1 MLFRMSRIFNL
12 ALQLAKLFSSMT
24 RKEAITLSSK
34 LFALDIGTR
43 SVVGIILQEEND
55 HFHVEDILVKEHK
68 ERAMVD
74 GQIHNVMYVAD
85 LINEI
90 KRELEEKHGPLTKVS
105 VAAAG
110 RSLKTEQASVTINIR
125 NRPIFTEE
133 DISRLELQAVQQAQQ
148 QLLQQK
154 EDAKISHYYCVGYSV
169 LYYRLDGEEIGSLLD
184 QQGDEAQIEVIAT
197 FLPRVVVESLIA
209 ALKRADLEME
219 ALTLE
224 PIAAINVLI
233 PPTMRRLNV
242 ALVDIGAGTS
252 DIAITDKSTVVAY
265 GMVPTAGDE
274 ITEALSDHY
283 LLDFPVAEE
292 AKRQLQTAE
301 EILIQDILGFD
312 QFYPKEEVFLAIEPA
327 VKQLAKSIGE
337 EILRLNNRVAPKAV
351 MLVGGGSLTP
361 NLTTELGQVLDLP
374 ANRIAVRGIDAIQN
388 LTKEEHIKASPE
400 LVTPIGIAIAAKK
413 MPIQYMSLTVNNQV
427 VRLFELKEM
436 TVADAFLAANIRA
449 KQLYGKPGLGL
460 SISVNGQDIFIPG
473 GHGQPAEIFVNGQQ
487 ASTKSL
493 IKTGDA
499 IQLIEGLDGQQATAT
514 VRDLIDEAAI
524 KTVTIQN
531 TKYVIEP
538 KITVNTSSASLETVL
553 NDRDIVVF
561 DIAETIEDVFKIT
574 NNWHL
579 LKQFESYTI
588 QVDGQPLY
596 LPEFSS
602 QLMINGKVAKLSY
615 AVQNGDVI
623 SFQQPSLPTVQHI
636 ADQMNL
642 LLEDKIIIHFQ
653 QEVLELRKTANEA
666 IVNKM
671 VVSPQSTVPNGATL
685 VFKEKDR
692 SRWIYQDVFR
702 FSNWQ
707 LPSAF
712 KGNFTILRNGQ
723 PASFDT
729 EIFGGDQLE
738 ILLETS
744 PII

>member
-1 MLFRMSRIFNL
+1 M
-12 ALQLAKLFSSMT
+12 
-24 RKEAITLSSK
+24 SSK

-43 SVVGIILQEEND
+43 SVVGIILEEDND
-55 HFHVEDILVKEHK
+55 HFHVQDILVKEHK

-74 GQIHNVMYVAD
+74 GQIHNVMYVAE

-90 KRELEEKHGPLTKVS
+90 KQELEEKHGPLSKVS

-148 QLLQQK
+148 QLLQHK
-154 EDAKISHYYCVGYSV
+154 EDTKTSHYYCVGYSV

-209 ALKRADLEME
+209 ALKRANLEMD

-292 AKRQLQTAE
+292 AKRQLHCSE
-301 EILIQDILGFD
+301 EILIQDILGFN
-312 QFYPKEEVFLAIEPA
+312 QYYPKEEVLTAIEPA
-327 VKQLAKSIGE
+327 VKQLAKAIGE
-337 EILRLNNRVAPKAV
+337 EILRLNNRTAPKAV

-361 NLTTELGQVLDLP
+361 NLTTEIGLVLDLP
-374 ANRIAVRGIDAIQN
+374 ANRIAVRGVDAIQN
-388 LTKEEHIKASPE
+388 LTKEAHIKASPE

-413 MPIQYMSLTVNNQV
+413 MPIQYMSLTVNEQI

-436 TVADAFLAANIRA
+436 TVGDAFLAANIRA
-449 KQLYGKPGLGL
+449 KQLYGKPGHGL

-473 GHGQPAEIFVNGQQ
+473 GHGQPAQILVNGQQ
-487 ASTKSL
+487 SSTKTI

-499 IQLIEGLDGQQATAT
+499 IQLIEGQDGLPATAT
-514 VRDLIDEAAI
+514 IRDIVDQAVI
-524 KTVTIQN
+524 KTITIQE

-538 KITVNTSSASLETVL
+538 KITVNGASVSMDALV
-553 NDRDIVVF
+553 NDRDIIAYE
-561 DIAETIEDVFKIT
+561 IAETVEDVFTST
-574 NNWHL
+574 NNTHI
-579 LKQFESYTI
+579 LKQFESYVI
-588 QVDGQPLY
+588 YVDGKPLY
-596 LPEFSS
+596 LPAFSAN
-602 QLMINGKVAKLSY
+602 LLINGKPGKLSY
-615 AVQNGDVI
+615 AVQHNDTI
-623 SFQQPSLPTVQHI
+623 TFSQPSLPTVQRI
-636 ADQMNL
+636 ADHLNV
-642 LLEDKIIIHFQ
+642 LLEDKIIVHFQ
-653 QEVLELRKTANEA
+653 QELLELRKTTNEVL
-666 IVNKM
+666 VNQA
-671 VVSPQSTVPNGATL
+671 VVSPLSTVPNGAT
-685 VFKEKDR
+685 VSIQEKDR
-692 SRWIYQDVFR
+692 SPWIYQDVFR

-707 LPSAF
+707 LPTTF

-723 PASFDT
+723 PATLIQKFSVA
-729 EIFGGDQLE
+729 IN
-738 ILLETS
+738 
-744 PII
+744 

>member
-1 MLFRMSRIFNL
+1 M
-12 ALQLAKLFSSMT
+12 
-24 RKEAITLSSK
+24 SSK

-43 SVVGIILQEEND
+43 SVVGIILEENND
-55 HFHVEDILVKEHK
+55 HFHVQDILVKEHK

-74 GQIHNVMYVAD
+74 GQIHNVMYVAE
-85 LINEI
+85 LITEI
-90 KRELEEKHGPLTKVS
+90 KQQLEEKHGPLSKVS

-110 RSLKTEQASVTINIR
+110 RSLKTEQASVTLNIR

-148 QLLQQK
+148 QLLQHK
-154 EDAKISHYYCVGYSV
+154 EDTKTSHYYCVGYSV

-209 ALKRADLEME
+209 ALKRANLEMD

-292 AKRQLQTAE
+292 AKRQLHSAE

-312 QFYPKEEVFLAIEPA
+312 QYYPKAEVLTAIEPA
-327 VKQLAKSIGE
+327 VKQLAKAIGE
-337 EILRLNNRVAPKAV
+337 EILRLNNRTAPKAV

-361 NLTTELGQVLDLP
+361 NLTTEIGLVLNLP
-374 ANRIAVRGIDAIQN
+374 ANRIAVRGVDAIQN

-413 MPIQYMSLTVNNQV
+413 MPIQYMSLTVNEQI

-436 TVADAFLAANIRA
+436 TVGDAFLAANIRA
-449 KQLYGKPGLGL
+449 KQLYGKPGHGL

-473 GHGQPAEIFVNGQQ
+473 GHGQPAQILVNGQQ
-487 ASTKSL
+487 ASTKTI

-499 IQLIEGLDGQQATAT
+499 ILLIEGQDGHPATAT
-514 VRDLIDEAAI
+514 VQDIVDQAVT
-524 KTVTIQN
+524 KTVTIQD
-531 TKYVIEP
+531 TKYIVEP
-538 KITVNTSSASLETVL
+538 KITVNGSPVSMDTVL
-553 NDRDIVVF
+553 NDRDSIVF
-561 DIAETIEDVFKIT
+561 DIAETVEDIFKAT
-574 NNWHL
+574 NNTTM
-579 LKQFESYTI
+579 LKQFESYVI
-588 QVDGQPLY
+588 YVDGKPLY
-596 LPEFSS
+596 VPTFSAN
-602 QLMINGKVAKLSY
+602 LLINGKPGKLTY
-615 AVQNGDVI
+615 AVQHNDVI
-623 SFQQPSLPTVQHI
+623 TFSQPALPTVQRI
-636 ADQMNL
+636 ADHLNV

-653 QEVLELRKTANEA
+653 QELLELKKTTNEVL
-666 IVNKM
+666 VNQ
-671 VVSPQSTVPNGATL
+671 VVMSPLSTVPNGATVAIL
-685 VFKEKDR
+685 EKDR
-692 SRWIYQDVFR
+692 SPWVYQDVFR

-707 LPSAF
+707 LPTSF
-712 KGNFTILRNGQ
+712 KGNFKILRNGQ
-723 PASFDT
+723 LATFDT
-729 EIFGGDQLE
+729 EIFGGDRLE
-738 ILLETS
+738 IVLEEAPLS
-744 PII
+744 L

>member
-1 MLFRMSRIFNL
+1 M
-12 ALQLAKLFSSMT
+12 
-24 RKEAITLSSK
+24 SSK

-43 SVVGIILQEEND
+43 SVVGIILEEDND
-55 HFHVEDILVKEHK
+55 HFHVQDILVKEHK

-74 GQIHNVMYVAD
+74 GQIHNVMYVAE

-90 KRELEEKHGPLTKVS
+90 KQELEEKHGPLSKVS

-148 QLLQQK
+148 QLLQHK
-154 EDAKISHYYCVGYSV
+154 EDTKTSHYYCVGYSV

-209 ALKRADLEME
+209 ALKRANLEMD

-292 AKRQLQTAE
+292 AKRQLHCSE

-312 QFYPKEEVFLAIEPA
+312 QYYPKEEVFSAIEPA
-327 VKQLAKSIGE
+327 VKQLAKAIGE
-337 EILRLNNRVAPKAV
+337 EILRLNNRTAPKAV

-361 NLTTELGQVLDLP
+361 NLTTEIGLVLDLP
-374 ANRIAVRGIDAIQN
+374 ANRIAVRGVDAIQN
-388 LTKEEHIKASPE
+388 LTKEAHIKASPE

-413 MPIQYMSLTVNNQV
+413 MPIQYMSLTVNEQI

-436 TVADAFLAANIRA
+436 TVGDAFLAANIRA
-449 KQLYGKPGLGL
+449 KQLYGKPGHGL

-473 GHGQPAEIFVNGQQ
+473 GHGQPAQILVNGQQ
-487 ASTKSL
+487 SSTKTI

-499 IQLIEGLDGQQATAT
+499 IQLIEGQDGLPAAATIRDIVDQA
-514 VRDLIDEAAI
+514 VI
-524 KTVTIQN
+524 KTITIQE
-531 TKYVIEP
+531 TKYIIEP
-538 KITVNTSSASLETVL
+538 KITVNGSSVSMDALV
-553 NDRDIVVF
+553 NDRDIIAYE
-561 DIAETIEDVFKIT
+561 IAETVEDVFTST
-574 NNWHL
+574 NNTNL
-579 LKQFESYTI
+579 LKQFESYVI
-588 QVDGQPLY
+588 YVDGKPLY
-596 LPEFSS
+596 LPAFSAN
-602 QLMINGKVAKLSY
+602 LLINGKPGKLSY
-615 AVQNGDVI
+615 AVQHNDI
-623 SFQQPSLPTVQHI
+623 ITFSQPSLPTVQRI
-636 ADQMNL
+636 ADHMNV
-642 LLEDKIIIHFQ
+642 LLEDKIIVHFQ
-653 QEVLELRKTANEA
+653 QELLELKKTTNEVL
-666 IVNKM
+666 VNQA
-671 VVSPQSTVPNGATL
+671 VVSPLSTVPNGAT
-685 VFKEKDR
+685 VSIQEKDR
-692 SRWIYQDVFR
+692 SPWIYQDVFR

-707 LPSAF
+707 LPTTF

-723 PASFDT
+723 PATFDT

-738 ILLETS
+738 IVLEEAPLS
-744 PII
+744 L

>member
-1 MLFRMSRIFNL
+1 M
-12 ALQLAKLFSSMT
+12 
-24 RKEAITLSSK
+24 SSK

-43 SVVGIILQEEND
+43 SVVGIILEEDND
-55 HFHVEDILVKEHK
+55 HFHVQDILVKEHK

-74 GQIHNVMYVAD
+74 GQIHNVMYVAE

-90 KRELEEKHGPLTKVS
+90 KQKLEEKHGPLSKVS

-110 RSLKTEQASVTINIR
+110 RSLKTEQASVSINIR

-148 QLLQQK
+148 QLLQHK
-154 EDAKISHYYCVGYSV
+154 EDTKTSHYYCVGYSV

-209 ALKRADLEME
+209 ALKRANLEMD

-292 AKRQLQTAE
+292 AKRQLHCSE

-312 QFYPKEEVFLAIEPA
+312 QYYPKEEVLAAIEPA
-327 VKQLAKSIGE
+327 VKQLAKAIGE
-337 EILRLNNRVAPKAV
+337 EILRLNNRTAPKAV

-361 NLTTELGQVLDLP
+361 NLTTEIGLVLDLP
-374 ANRIAVRGIDAIQN
+374 ANRIAVRGVDAIQN
-388 LTKEEHIKASPE
+388 LTKEAHIKASPE

-413 MPIQYMSLTVNNQV
+413 MPIQYMSLTVNEQI

-436 TVADAFLAANIRA
+436 TVGDAFLAANIRA
-449 KQLYGKPGLGL
+449 KQLYGKPGHGL

-473 GHGQPAEIFVNGQQ
+473 GHGQPAQILVNGQQ
-487 ASTKSL
+487 SSTKTI

-499 IQLIEGLDGQQATAT
+499 IQLIEGQDGLPATAT
-514 VRDLIDEAAI
+514 IRDIVDQAVI
-524 KTVTIQN
+524 KTITIQE

-538 KITVNTSSASLETVL
+538 KITVNGSSVSMDALV
-553 NDRDIVVF
+553 NDRDIITYE
-561 DIAETIEDVFKIT
+561 IAETVEDVFTST
-574 NNWHL
+574 NNTNL
-579 LKQFESYTI
+579 LKQFESYVI
-588 QVDGQPLY
+588 YVDGKPLY
-596 LPEFSS
+596 LPAFSAN
-602 QLMINGKVAKLSY
+602 LLINGKPGKLSY
-615 AVQNGDVI
+615 AVQHNDI
-623 SFQQPSLPTVQHI
+623 ITFSQPSLPTVQRI
-636 ADQMNL
+636 ADHMNV
-642 LLEDKIIIHFQ
+642 LLEDKIIVHFQ
-653 QEVLELRKTANEA
+653 QELLELKKTTNEVL
-666 IVNKM
+666 VNQA
-671 VVSPQSTVPNGATL
+671 VVSPLSTVPNGAT
-685 VFKEKDR
+685 VSIQEKDR
-692 SRWIYQDVFR
+692 SPWIYQDVFR

-707 LPSAF
+707 LPTTF

-723 PASFDT
+723 PATFDT

-738 ILLETS
+738 IVLEEAPLS
-744 PII
+744 L

>member
-1 MLFRMSRIFNL
+1 M
-12 ALQLAKLFSSMT
+12 
-24 RKEAITLSSK
+24 SSK

-43 SVVGIILQEEND
+43 SVVGIILEEDND
-55 HFHVEDILVKEHK
+55 HFHVQDILVKEHK

-74 GQIHNVMYVAD
+74 GQIHNVMYVAE

-90 KRELEEKHGPLTKVS
+90 KQELEEKHGPLSKVS

-148 QLLQQK
+148 QLLQHK
-154 EDAKISHYYCVGYSV
+154 EDTKTSHYYCVGYSV

-209 ALKRADLEME
+209 ALKRANLEMD

-292 AKRQLQTAE
+292 AKRQLHCSE

-312 QFYPKEEVFLAIEPA
+312 QYYPKEEVLTAIEPA
-327 VKQLAKSIGE
+327 VKQLAKAIGE
-337 EILRLNNRVAPKAV
+337 EILRLNNRTAPKAV

-361 NLTTELGQVLDLP
+361 NLTTEIGLVLDLP
-374 ANRIAVRGIDAIQN
+374 ANRIAVRGVDAIQN
-388 LTKEEHIKASPE
+388 LTKEAHIKASPE

-413 MPIQYMSLTVNNQV
+413 MPIQYMSLTVNEQI

-436 TVADAFLAANIRA
+436 TVGDAFLAANIRA
-449 KQLYGKPGLGL
+449 KQLYGKPGHGL

-473 GHGQPAEIFVNGQQ
+473 GHGQPAQILVNGQQ
-487 ASTKSL
+487 SSTKTI

-499 IQLIEGLDGQQATAT
+499 IQLIEGQDGLPATAT
-514 VRDLIDEAAI
+514 IRDIVDQAVI
-524 KTVTIQN
+524 KTITIQE

-538 KITVNTSSASLETVL
+538 KITVNGASVSMDALV
-553 NDRDIVVF
+553 NDRDIISYE
-561 DIAETIEDVFKIT
+561 IAETVEDVFTST
-574 NNWHL
+574 NNTHI
-579 LKQFESYTI
+579 LKQFESYVI
-588 QVDGQPLY
+588 YVDGKPLY
-596 LPEFSS
+596 LPAFSAN
-602 QLMINGKVAKLSY
+602 LLINGKPGKLSY
-615 AVQNGDVI
+615 AVQHNDTI
-623 SFQQPSLPTVQHI
+623 TFSQPSLPTVQRI
-636 ADQMNL
+636 ADHLNV
-642 LLEDKIIIHFQ
+642 LLEDKIIVHFQ
-653 QEVLELRKTANEA
+653 QELLELRKTTNEVL
-666 IVNKM
+666 VNQA
-671 VVSPQSTVPNGATL
+671 VVSPLSTVPNGAT
-685 VFKEKDR
+685 VSIQEKDR
-692 SRWIYQDVFR
+692 SPWIYQDVFR

-707 LPSAF
+707 LPTTF

-723 PASFDT
+723 PATFDT

-738 ILLETS
+738 IVLEEAPLS
-744 PII
+744 L

>member
-1 MLFRMSRIFNL
+1 
-12 ALQLAKLFSSMT
+12 
-24 RKEAITLSSK
+24 LSSK

-43 SVVGIILQEEND
+43 SVVGIILEENND
-55 HFHVEDILVKEHK
+55 HFHVQDILVKEHK

-74 GQIHNVMYVAD
+74 GQIHNVMYVAE
-85 LINEI
+85 LITEI
-90 KRELEEKHGPLTKVS
+90 KQQLEEKHGPLSKVS

-110 RSLKTEQASVTINIR
+110 RSLKTEQASVTLNIR

-148 QLLQQK
+148 QLLQHK
-154 EDAKISHYYCVGYSV
+154 EDAKTSHYYCVGYSV

-209 ALKRADLEME
+209 ALKRANLEMD

-292 AKRQLQTAE
+292 AKRQLHSAE

-312 QFYPKEEVFLAIEPA
+312 QYYPKAEVLTAIEPA
-327 VKQLAKSIGE
+327 VKQLAKAIGE
-337 EILRLNNRVAPKAV
+337 EILRLNNRTAPKAV

-361 NLTTELGQVLDLP
+361 NLTTEIGLVLNLP
-374 ANRIAVRGIDAIQN
+374 ANRIAVRGVDAIQN

-413 MPIQYMSLTVNNQV
+413 MPIQYMSLTVNEQI

-436 TVADAFLAANIRA
+436 TVGDAFLAANIRA
-449 KQLYGKPGLGL
+449 KQLYGKPGHGL

-473 GHGQPAEIFVNGQQ
+473 GHGQPAQILVNGQQ
-487 ASTKSL
+487 ASTKTI

-499 IQLIEGLDGQQATAT
+499 ILLIEGQDGHPATAT
-514 VRDLIDEAAI
+514 VRDIVDQAVT
-524 KTVTIQN
+524 KTVTIQEM
-531 TKYVIEP
+531 KYVIEP
-538 KITVNTSSASLETVL
+538 KITVNGSPVSMDTVL
-553 NDRDIVVF
+553 NDRDSIVFEV
-561 DIAETIEDVFKIT
+561 AETVEDIFKAT
-574 NNWHL
+574 NNTNM
-579 LKQFESYTI
+579 LKQFDSYVI
-588 QVDGQPLY
+588 YVDGKPLY
-596 LPEFSS
+596 VPTFSAN
-602 QLMINGKVAKLSY
+602 LLINGKPGKLTY
-615 AVQNGDVI
+615 AVQHNDVI
-623 SFQQPSLPTVQHI
+623 TFSQPSLPTVQRI
-636 ADQMNL
+636 ADHLNV

-653 QEVLELRKTANEA
+653 QELLELKKTTNEVL
-666 IVNKM
+666 VNQV
-671 VVSPQSTVPNGATL
+671 VVSPHSTVPNGATVAIL
-685 VFKEKDR
+685 EKDR
-692 SRWIYQDVFR
+692 SPWVYQDVFR

-707 LPSAF
+707 LPTSF

-723 PASFDT
+723 LATFDT
-729 EIFGGDQLE
+729 EIFGGDRLE
-738 ILLETS
+738 IVLEEAPLS
-744 PII
+744 L

>member
-1 MLFRMSRIFNL
+1 M
-12 ALQLAKLFSSMT
+12 
-24 RKEAITLSSK
+24 SSK

-43 SVVGIILQEEND
+43 SVVGIILEEDND
-55 HFHVEDILVKEHK
+55 HFHVQDILVKEHK

-74 GQIHNVMYVAD
+74 GQIHNVMYVAE

-90 KRELEEKHGPLTKVS
+90 KQELEEKHGPLSKVS

-148 QLLQQK
+148 QLLQHK

-209 ALKRADLEME
+209 ALKRANLEMD

-292 AKRQLQTAE
+292 AKRQLHCAD

-312 QFYPKEEVFLAIEPA
+312 QYYPKAEVLIAIEPA
-327 VKQLAKSIGE
+327 VKQLAKAIGE
-337 EILRLNNRVAPKAV
+337 EILRLNNKTAPKAV

-361 NLTTELGQVLDLP
+361 NLTTEIGLVLDLP
-374 ANRIAVRGIDAIQN
+374 ANRIAVRGVDAIQN

-413 MPIQYMSLTVNNQV
+413 MPIQYMSLTVNEQI

-436 TVADAFLAANIRA
+436 TVGDAFLAANIRA
-449 KQLYGKPGLGL
+449 KQLYGKPGHGL

-473 GHGQPAEIFVNGQQ
+473 GHGQPAQILVNSQQ
-487 ASTKSL
+487 ATTKTI

-499 IQLIEGLDGQQATAT
+499 IQLIEGQDGHPATAT
-514 VRDLIDEAAI
+514 VRDIVDQAVT
-524 KTVTIQN
+524 KTVTIQE

-538 KITVNTSSASLETVL
+538 TITVNGSPVSMDTVL
-553 NDRDIVVF
+553 NDRDIIVF
-561 DIAETIEDVFKIT
+561 EIAETVEDIFKFT
-574 NNWHL
+574 NNTHL
-579 LKQFESYTI
+579 LKQFESFVVY
-588 QVDGQPLY
+588 VDGKPLY
-596 LPEFSS
+596 LPAFSA
-602 QLMINGKVAKLSY
+602 QLLINGKPSKLSY
-615 AVQNGDVI
+615 AVQQNDVI
-623 SFQQPSLPTVQHI
+623 TFSQPALPTVQRI
-636 ADQMNL
+636 ADHMNV

-653 QEVLELRKTANEA
+653 QELVELKKTTNDML
-666 IVNKM
+666 VNQA
-671 VVSPQSTVPNGATL
+671 VVSPLSTVPNGATIAIQ
-685 VFKEKDR
+685 EKDR
-692 SRWIYQDVFR
+692 SPWIYQDVFR
-702 FSNWQ
+702 FSTWQ
-707 LPSAF
+707 LPTTF
-712 KGNFTILRNGQ
+712 KGHFTILRNGQ

-738 ILLETS
+738 IVLEDAPLS
-744 PII
+744 L

>member
-1 MLFRMSRIFNL
+1 M
-12 ALQLAKLFSSMT
+12 
-24 RKEAITLSSK
+24 SSK

-43 SVVGIILQEEND
+43 SVVGIILEEDND
-55 HFHVEDILVKEHK
+55 HFHVQDILVKEHK

-74 GQIHNVMYVAD
+74 GQIHNVMYVAE

-90 KRELEEKHGPLTKVS
+90 KQELEEKHGPLSKVS

-148 QLLQQK
+148 QLLQHK
-154 EDAKISHYYCVGYSV
+154 EDTKTSHYYCVGYSV

-209 ALKRADLEME
+209 ALKRANLEMD

-292 AKRQLQTAE
+292 AKRQLHCSE
-301 EILIQDILGFD
+301 EILIQDILGFN
-312 QFYPKEEVFLAIEPA
+312 QYYPKEEVLTAIEPA
-327 VKQLAKSIGE
+327 VKQLAKAIGE
-337 EILRLNNRVAPKAV
+337 EILRLNNRTAPKAV

-361 NLTTELGQVLDLP
+361 NLTTEIGLVLDLP
-374 ANRIAVRGIDAIQN
+374 ANRIAVRGVDAIQN
-388 LTKEEHIKASPE
+388 LTKEAHIKASPE

-413 MPIQYMSLTVNNQV
+413 MPIQYMSLTVNEQI

-436 TVADAFLAANIRA
+436 TVGDAFLAANIRA
-449 KQLYGKPGLGL
+449 KQLYGKPGHGL

-473 GHGQPAEIFVNGQQ
+473 GHGQPAQILVNGQQ
-487 ASTKSL
+487 SSTKTI

-499 IQLIEGLDGQQATAT
+499 IQLIEGQDGLPATAT
-514 VRDLIDEAAI
+514 IRDIVDQAVI
-524 KTVTIQN
+524 KTITIQE

-538 KITVNTSSASLETVL
+538 KITVNGASVSMDALV
-553 NDRDIVVF
+553 NDRDIIAYE
-561 DIAETIEDVFKIT
+561 IAETVEDVFTST
-574 NNWHL
+574 NNTHI
-579 LKQFESYTI
+579 LKQFESYVI
-588 QVDGQPLY
+588 YVDGKPLY
-596 LPEFSS
+596 LPAFSAN
-602 QLMINGKVAKLSY
+602 LLINGKPGKLSY
-615 AVQNGDVI
+615 AVQHNDTI
-623 SFQQPSLPTVQHI
+623 TFSQPSLPTVQRI
-636 ADQMNL
+636 ADHLNV
-642 LLEDKIIIHFQ
+642 LLEDKIIVHFQ
-653 QEVLELRKTANEA
+653 QELLELRKTTNEVL
-666 IVNKM
+666 VNQA
-671 VVSPQSTVPNGATL
+671 VVSPLSTVPNGAT
-685 VFKEKDR
+685 VSIQEKDR
-692 SRWIYQDVFR
+692 SPWIYQDVFR

-707 LPSAF
+707 LPTTF

-723 PASFDT
+723 PATFDT

-738 ILLETS
+738 IVLEEAPLS
-744 PII
+744 L

>member
-413 MPIQYMSLTVNNQV
+413 CRS
-427 VRLFELKEM
+427 
-436 TVADAFLAANIRA
+436 NI
-449 KQLYGKPGLGL
+449 
-460 SISVNGQDIFIPG
+460 
-473 GHGQPAEIFVNGQQ
+473 
-487 ASTKSL
+487 
-493 IKTGDA
+493 
-499 IQLIEGLDGQQATAT
+499 
-514 VRDLIDEAAI
+514 
-524 KTVTIQN
+524 
-531 TKYVIEP
+531 
-538 KITVNTSSASLETVL
+538 
-553 NDRDIVVF
+553 
-561 DIAETIEDVFKIT
+561 
-574 NNWHL
+574 
-579 LKQFESYTI
+579 
-588 QVDGQPLY
+588 
-596 LPEFSS
+596 
-602 QLMINGKVAKLSY
+602 
-615 AVQNGDVI
+615 
-623 SFQQPSLPTVQHI
+623 
-636 ADQMNL
+636 
-642 LLEDKIIIHFQ
+642 
-653 QEVLELRKTANEA
+653 
-666 IVNKM
+666 
-671 VVSPQSTVPNGATL
+671 
-685 VFKEKDR
+685 
-692 SRWIYQDVFR
+692 
-702 FSNWQ
+702 
-707 LPSAF
+707 
-712 KGNFTILRNGQ
+712 
-723 PASFDT
+723 
-729 EIFGGDQLE
+729 
-738 ILLETS
+738 
-744 PII
+744 